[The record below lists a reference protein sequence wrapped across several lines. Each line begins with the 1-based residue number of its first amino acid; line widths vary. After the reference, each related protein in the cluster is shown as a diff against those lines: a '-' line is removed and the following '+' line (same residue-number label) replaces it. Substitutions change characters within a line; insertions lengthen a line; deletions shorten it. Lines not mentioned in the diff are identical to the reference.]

1 MTKEEIK
8 EVMKEME
15 CWSCDNHLNICDK
28 HIFTDVEHEAL
39 TEVYRAKV
47 GTPLQKALVD
57 NPEAQKQLAEAILAV
72 KNKATPKDCG
82 CFESKSG
89 TVEMFCSKHEAK
101 ECNNC
106 GEKTTLELKLCT
118 GCGYKL
124 GVIKD
129 EGIATPPS
137 KECKHG
143 RCTGCGE
150 CLRAV
155 QGFKQRNTIYSC
167 KNGCDPADFTAAWEK
182 SKKLD
187 TPPSKQTR
195 LEKIRELDSRGV
207 HDASDVETILSKLA
221 TALKA
226 LEAISKSHGSD
237 AVWPELDHGVLID
250 TAKLALKSINEDDE

>member
-89 TVEMFCSKHEAK
+89 TVEMFCSKHEDK
-101 ECNNC
+101 ECEHENTGGNDNC
-106 GEKTTLELKLCT
+106 RDGSEWCKD
-118 GCGYKL
+118 CGTK
-124 GVIKD
+124 V
-129 EGIATPPS
+129 S
-137 KECKHG
+137 G
-143 RCTGCGE
+143 RFMGHHWRVTE
-150 CLRAV
+150 
-155 QGFKQRNTIYSC
+155 
-167 KNGCDPADFTAAWEK
+167 
-182 SKKLD
+182 
-187 TPPSKQTR
+187 
-195 LEKIRELDSRGV
+195 
-207 HDASDVETILSKLA
+207 
-221 TALKA
+221 
-226 LEAISKSHGSD
+226 
-237 AVWPELDHGVLID
+237 
-250 TAKLALKSINEDDE
+250 